1 MTARTPER
9 VGIAEA
15 TLITGLSRR
24 TLQSLA
30 PSIPGAS
37 KPSGRWL
44 FAVADLRAWV
54 TRTKARKPCRKT
66 STSAQAYTGRG
77 SRSAVSNTAKAYEL
91 VLSGL
96 R

>member
-15 TLITGLSRR
+15 VLITGMSRR

-30 PSIPGAS
+30 TSIPGAS
-37 KPSGRWL
+37 KPAGRWL
-44 FAVADLRAWV
+44 FAVAELRAWV
-54 TRTKARKPCRKT
+54 TRTTKKQPCRKI
-66 STSAQAYTGRG
+66 STFAPGSTGRA
-77 SRSAVSNTAKAYEL
+77 SKRAASNTEKAYEL
-91 VLSGL
+91 VLSGS